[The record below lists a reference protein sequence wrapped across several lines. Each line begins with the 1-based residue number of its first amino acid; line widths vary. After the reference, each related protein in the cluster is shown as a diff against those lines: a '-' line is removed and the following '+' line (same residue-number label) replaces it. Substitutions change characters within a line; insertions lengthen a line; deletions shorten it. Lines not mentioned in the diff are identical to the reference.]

1 MIKDTAWDG
10 YAQIKAASPEQAPCA
25 QASQPVCYGAVIATL
40 YADDHILIIDKP
52 SGLAA
57 QPGEGVRISV
67 VEAVERD
74 FGFRPFLV
82 HRLDRET
89 AGCLVVARSAAAAAT
104 LSMLIA
110 ERQARKLY
118 RAIVF
123 GVPEPPSGVLRDA
136 VRSKG
141 HDISADTA
149 YGLLDSAS
157 GFSLLEAELGSGRT
171 HQIRQHFAGAGW
183 PIVADDRHGDFK
195 RNKAASKDYGA
206 KRLFLY
212 AWRLYLPY
220 AGGIELTAS
229 VPPHFAEFSKRTG
242 LGSGLISDAGVLS
255 GGGS

>member
-1 MIKDTAWDG
+1 
-10 YAQIKAASPEQAPCA
+10 
-25 QASQPVCYGAVIATL
+25 VIATL

-67 VEAVERD
+67 VETIERD
-74 FGFRPFLV
+74 YGFRPYLV

-89 AGCLVVARSAAAAAT
+89 SGCLVVARTAAAAAE
-104 LSMLIA
+104 LSRLIA
-110 ERQARKLY
+110 ERRARKLY

-123 GVPEPPSGVLRDA
+123 GVPEPPSGTLRDA

-141 HDISADTA
+141 RDISADTD
-149 YGLLDSAS
+149 YRLLDSAS

-212 AWRLYLPY
+212 AWRLSLPY
-220 AGGIELTAS
+220 GGGIEVTAS
-229 VPPHFAEFSKRTG
+229 VPPHFAEFSARIG
-242 LGSGLISDAGVLS
+242 LGLGFLPGADGFP

>member
-1 MIKDTAWDG
+1 MAPPCLPDG
-10 YAQIKAASPEQAPCA
+10 
-25 QASQPVCYGAVIATL
+25 QPVCYGAVIATL
-40 YADDHILIIDKP
+40 YADENILIIDKP

-57 QPGEGVRISV
+57 QPGEGVRVSV

-74 FGFRPFLV
+74 FGFRPYLV
-82 HRLDRET
+82 QRLDRET
-89 AGCLVVARSAAAAAT
+89 AGCLVVARSPGVAAE
-104 LSMLIA
+104 LSTIIS

-123 GVPEPPSGVLRDA
+123 GAPEPPIGTLRDA

-141 HDISADTA
+141 RDMSADTA
-149 YGLLDSAS
+149 YRLLESAS
-157 GFSLLEAELGSGRT
+157 GFSLIEAELGSGRT

-212 AWRLYLPY
+212 AWRLSLPY
-220 AGGIELTAS
+220 GGGIEVTAS
-229 VPPHFAEFSKRTG
+229 VPPHFAEFSARSG
-242 LGSGLISDAGVLS
+242 LGLGLLSGSGEFS
-255 GGGS
+255 GGGL

>member
-1 MIKDTAWDG
+1 M
-10 YAQIKAASPEQAPCA
+10 
-25 QASQPVCYGAVIATL
+25 IATL
-40 YADDHILIIDKP
+40 YADENILIIDKP
-52 SGLAA
+52 SGLAS

-67 VEAVERD
+67 VEAIERD
-74 FGFRPFLV
+74 YGFRPYLV
-82 HRLDRET
+82 QRLDRET
-89 AGCLVVARSAAAAAT
+89 AGCLIVARSPGVAAE
-104 LSMLIA
+104 LSALIA
-110 ERQARKLY
+110 GRQARKLY
-118 RAIVF
+118 RAVVF
-123 GVPEPPSGVLRDA
+123 GVPEPPSGTLRDQ

-141 HDISADTA
+141 RDISADTS
-149 YGLLDSAS
+149 YRLLDSAS

-220 AGGIELTAS
+220 GGGIEATAA
-229 VPPHFAEFSKRTG
+229 VPPHFAEFSLRAG
-242 LGSGLISDAGVLS
+242 LGAGIISGAGDFLGGGEPA